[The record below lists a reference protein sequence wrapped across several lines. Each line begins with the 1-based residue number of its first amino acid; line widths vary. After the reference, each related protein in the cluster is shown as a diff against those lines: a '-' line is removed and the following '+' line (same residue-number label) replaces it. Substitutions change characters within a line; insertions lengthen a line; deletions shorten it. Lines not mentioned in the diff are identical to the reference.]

1 NRPEAR
7 NAMSNHMAE
16 ELLRCFTELR
26 GADYNGVRAVVL
38 RAAGSVFCAGG
49 DVRDLSATG
58 DPKEISAA
66 TAPLAELL
74 RAVNE
79 APQVVIARV
88 QGPALGGGL
97 GLVCVTDLAIA
108 SERASFGF
116 TEARLGLAP
125 ALISPYIIARIGLTH
140 ARRLVLTGVRIGAA
154 EA

>member
-1 NRPEAR
+1 
-7 NAMSNHMAE
+7 E
-16 ELLRCFTELR
+16 ELLQCFTALR
-26 GADYNGVRAVVL
+26 GDDYSEVRAVVL

-49 DVRDLSATG
+49 DVRDLSAPG
-58 DPKEISAA
+58 APEESRAA
-66 TAPLAELL
+66 TARLDELL
-74 RAVNE
+74 RAVNQ

-108 SERASFGF
+108 SEHASFGF

-125 ALISPYIIARIGLTH
+125 ALISPYIIARIGLSY

-154 EA
+154 EAREYGIVSEACLDE